1 MVTSRRRLAP
11 LVLLGLLVQVGAP
24 AFAGSVLC
32 VGSDGHV
39 AVEAGGCAD
48 ESAGAAS
55 RCDELGYP
63 LPCNDTPLGAAELA
77 APSPRAAD
85 PGAALAPAPG
95 LAPAPPLA
103 IWSAR
108 ALAAALIDPS
118 RAHRSLTLRL

>member
-1 MVTSRRRLAP
+1 MVTGRRHLTP
-11 LVLLGLLVQVGAP
+11 LILLGLLLQVGAP

-48 ESAGAAS
+48 ESAGAAT

-63 LPCNDTPLGAAELA
+63 VPCSDTPLGGAELRA
-77 APSPRAAD
+77 TSPRATD

-95 LAPAPPLA
+95 LAPTPRLVT
-103 IWSAR
+103 WSAR
-108 ALAAALIDPS
+108 ALAALIDPS
-118 RAHRSLTLRL
+118 RTHRSLTLRL